1 MPAGPSVDGT
11 AIYEKMA
18 PAVNTGPHAAEELTD
33 APVMEEGAGTQ
44 GHVTLHRDDARLQH
58 TEHSGP

>member
-18 PAVNTGPHAAEELTD
+18 PAVNTGPHAAEELTGRACD
-33 APVMEEGAGTQ
+33 GGGSWDSRAC
-44 GHVTLHRDDARLQH
+44 H
-58 TEHSGP
+58 TAQR